1 MSAEGPRA
9 PHHSQARGG
18 FLLGATAGSVQS
30 PPRHAGALLAVAC
43 AAQFVCVLDTSI
55 VNVALPPM
63 QDTLGLSPTGLQWVV
78 SSYTLTFAGFL
89 LLGGRVGDLFG
100 RKRAFV
106 AGLLLF
112 AAARPVAALAPEGWQ
127 VVAARFVQGVGGAV
141 LVPTTLSLVTTGF
154 SEPRAKAKAL
164 SLLTAAAAAGG
175 ALGGVIG
182 GLLTGLLS
190 WRWVFF
196 VNVPLG
202 ALLLVAAVWA
212 LPGRPPGHVRGRLDL
227 PGSISVTVGTAALVA
242 AVILGEEHGFAS
254 ARALGCF
261 GLAAASAAL
270 FVVVERRAAEPIVP
284 LDVFR
289 VRPVAVANGLSAL
302 VGGALPATMF
312 FLALYLQR
320 VLGMNPLEAGLALTP
335 GAIGIALGARG
346 ASRWLAVL
354 GPRRSFQ
361 LGTLLSAGALF
372 WLAGI
377 DVEGRY
383 AVDVLVPLTLAM
395 AGFGAAG
402 LPLTV
407 TATSGLGPE
416 RAGLASGLLSTA
428 RQVGS
433 AVNLAI
439 LVAIATAWAAGH
451 GGAGT
456 AAGLTAGF
464 GVGFLVAATVLV
476 VASVGALALPSGREA
491 HQSG

>member
-1 MSAEGPRA
+1 MAETV
-9 PHHSQARGG
+9 
-18 FLLGATAGSVQS
+18 ATAGARRVA
-30 PPRHAGALLAVAC
+30 RRGTRARLLAVAC

-106 AGLLLF
+106 AGLVLF
-112 AAARPVAALAPEGWQ
+112 AAGEPRGRAGAGGLAGRRRAVRPGRGRRGAGARPRSAWSPPGSPNRE
-127 VVAARFVQGVGGAV
+127 R
-141 LVPTTLSLVTTGF
+141 
-154 SEPRAKAKAL
+154 KAKAL

-202 ALLLVAAVWA
+202 ALLLLAAVWA

-227 PGSISVTVGTAALVA
+227 PGSIAVTVGTAALVA

-261 GLAAASAAL
+261 VLAAASAVL

-320 VLGMNPLEAGLALTP
+320 VLGMDPLEAGPRAHP
-335 GAIGIALGARG
+335 GSHRHRARRARG
-346 ASRWLAVL
+346 VAAGSPCSGRAAASSWAPCSRPARCSGWRESTSRAATPSTCSCRSRW
-354 GPRRSFQ
+354 RSPA
-361 LGTLLSAGALF
+361 SAPPGC
-372 WLAGI
+372 
-377 DVEGRY
+377 R
-383 AVDVLVPLTLAM
+383 
-395 AGFGAAG
+395 
-402 LPLTV
+402 
-407 TATSGLGPE
+407 
-416 RAGLASGLLSTA
+416 
-428 RQVGS
+428 
-433 AVNLAI
+433 
-439 LVAIATAWAAGH
+439 
-451 GGAGT
+451 
-456 AAGLTAGF
+456 
-464 GVGFLVAATVLV
+464 
-476 VASVGALALPSGREA
+476 
-491 HQSG
+491 

>member
-1 MSAEGPRA
+1 MD
-9 PHHSQARGG
+9 
-18 FLLGATAGSVQS
+18 ATAAEAAPVES
-30 PPRHAGALLAVAC
+30 PPRRPGVLLAVAC
-43 AAQFVCVLDTSI
+43 GTSFVCVLDTSI

-63 QDTLGLSPTGLQWVV
+63 QESLGLSPTGLQWVV

-100 RKRAFV
+100 RKRTFV

-112 AAARPVAALAPEGWQ
+112 AVVSLAAGLAQEGWQ

-154 SEPRAKAKAL
+154 AEPRAKAKAL
-164 SLLTAAAAAGG
+164 SLLTAASAAGG
-175 ALGGVIG
+175 AFGGVIG

-202 ALLLVAAVWA
+202 AVLLLAAVWG
-212 LPGRPPGHVRGRLDL
+212 LPDRPPGHVRGLLDL
-227 PGSISVTVGTAALVA
+227 PGAVSVTAGTAALVA
-242 AVILGEEHGFAS
+242 GVILGEEHGFAS
-254 ARALGCF
+254 PQALVCF
-261 GLAAASAAL
+261 GLAAASAVL
-270 FVVVERRAAEPIVP
+270 FVVVERRAPEPIVP

-289 VRPVAVANGLSAL
+289 VRPVTVANGLSAL

-320 VLGMNPLEAGLALTP
+320 VLGLDPLEAGLALTP

-361 LGTLLSAGALF
+361 LGTLLSAAAMF
-372 WLAGI
+372 WLSGI

-383 AVDVLVPLTLAM
+383 AVDVLVPFTLGFV
-395 AGFGAAG
+395 GFGAAG

-407 TATSGLGPE
+407 AATSGLGPE

-439 LVAIATAWAAGH
+439 LVAVATAWAATH

-456 AAGLTAGF
+456 AGGLTAGF
-464 GVGFLVAATVLV
+464 GVGFLVAGGILV
-476 VASVGALALPSGREA
+476 VAGVGGFALPDRQEV

>member
-1 MSAEGPRA
+1 MDATEAVAA
-9 PHHSQARGG
+9 PEQA
-18 FLLGATAGSVQS
+18 
-30 PPRHAGALLAVAC
+30 PPRRPGVALAVAC
-43 AAQFVCVLDTSI
+43 GTSLVAVLDTSI

-63 QDTLGLSPTGLQWVV
+63 QESLGLSPTGLQWVV

-100 RKRAFV
+100 RKRTFV

-112 AAARPVAALAPEGWQ
+112 TAASLAAGLAQEGWQ

-154 SEPRAKAKAL
+154 PEPRAKAKAL
-164 SLLTAAAAAGG
+164 SLLTASSAAGG

-202 ALLLVAAVWA
+202 ALLMVAAVWA
-212 LPGRPPGHVRGRLDL
+212 LPGRSPGHVRGRLDL
-227 PGSISVTVGTAALVA
+227 PGSIAVTVGTAATVGG
-242 AVILGEEHGFAS
+242 VILGEERGFGS
-254 ARALGCF
+254 GGPLVCF
-261 GLAAASAAL
+261 ALAAASAVL
-270 FVVVERRAAEPIVP
+270 FVVAERRAPEPIVP
-284 LDVFR
+284 LEVFR
-289 VRPVAVANGLSAL
+289 VRSVTVANGLSAL

-320 VLGMNPLEAGLALTP
+320 VLGMDPLEAGLALTP

-361 LGTLLSAGALF
+361 LGTLLSAGAMF
-372 WLAGI
+372 WLSGI

-383 AVDVLVPLTLAM
+383 AVDVLVPFTLAF

-433 AVNLAI
+433 AVNLAV
-439 LVAIATAWAAGH
+439 LVAVATAWAAGH
-451 GGAGT
+451 GGVGT
-456 AAGLTAGF
+456 TTGLTEGF
-464 GVGFLVAATVLV
+464 GVGFLVAGGILV
-476 VASVGALALPSGREA
+476 VACVAAELLPVRREV

>member
-1 MSAEGPRA
+1 MAE
-9 PHHSQARGG
+9 SVETAR
-18 FLLGATAGSVQS
+18 SVPA
-30 PPRHAGALLAVAC
+30 PPRHAGALLGVAC
-43 AAQFVCVLDTSI
+43 ATSFICVLDTSI

-112 AAARPVAALAPEGWQ
+112 AAASLVAGLAQEGWQ

-141 LVPTTLSLVTTGF
+141 LVPTALSLVTTGF
-154 SEPRAKAKAL
+154 TEPRAKAKAL

-190 WRWVFF
+190 WRGGFF
-196 VNVPLG
+196 VQLPLG
-202 ALLLVAAVWA
+202 ALPLLAAGWGVPRPA
-212 LPGRPPGHVRGRLDL
+212 PRNRPGRPGPPPTIAGAGRTPGHVRGRLDL
-227 PGSISVTVGTAALVA
+227 PGSIAVTVGTAALVA

-254 ARALGCF
+254 PRALVCF
-261 GLAAASAAL
+261 ALASASAVL
-270 FVVVERRAAEPIVP
+270 FVVFERRAAEPIVP
-284 LDVFR
+284 LGVFR
-289 VRPVAVANGLSAL
+289 VRPVTVANGLSAL

-320 VLGMNPLEAGLALTP
+320 VLGMDPLEAGLALTP

-346 ASRWLAVL
+346 ASRWLTVL

-361 LGTLLSAGALF
+361 LGTLLSAAAMF
-372 WLAGI
+372 WLSGI

-383 AVDVLVPLTLAM
+383 AVDVLVPFTLAF

-407 TATSGLGPE
+407 TATSGVGPE

-433 AVNLAI
+433 AVKLAV
-439 LVAIATAWAAGH
+439 LVAIATAWAASHRG
-451 GGAGT
+451 GGA
-456 AAGLTAGF
+456 AARPTP
-464 GVGFLVAATVLV
+464 GVGRRV
-476 VASVGALALPSGREA
+476 
-491 HQSG
+491 

>member
-1 MSAEGPRA
+1 MKAVAEA
-9 PHHSQARGG
+9 PVETARRPG
-18 FLLGATAGSVQS
+18 VV
-30 PPRHAGALLAVAC
+30 LAVAC

-55 VNVALPPM
+55 VNVALPPL
-63 QDTLGLSPTGLQWVV
+63 QDSLGLSPTGLQWVV

-112 AAARPVAALAPEGWQ
+112 SVASLAAGLAQEGWQ
-127 VVAARFVQGVGGAV
+127 VVAARFVQGIGGAV

-154 SEPRAKAKAL
+154 TEPRAKAKAL
-164 SLLTAAAAAGG
+164 SLLTAAAALGG

-202 ALLLVAAVWA
+202 AVLVLVALWA

-227 PGSISVTVGTAALVA
+227 PGSVSVTVGTAALVA
-242 AVILGEEHGFAS
+242 AVILGEERGFGSPA
-254 ARALGCF
+254 ALGCF

-270 FVVVERRAAEPIVP
+270 FVVVERRAVAPIVP

-302 VGGALPATMF
+302 VAGALPATMF

-361 LGTLLSAGALF
+361 VGTLVSAGALF

-433 AVNLAI
+433 AVNLAV

>member
-1 MSAEGPRA
+1 VETAAAAAAPAEA
-9 PHHSQARGG
+9 
-18 FLLGATAGSVQS
+18 
-30 PPRHAGALLAVAC
+30 PPRRPGVLLAVAC
-43 AAQFVCVLDTSI
+43 AAQFICVLDVGI

-63 QDTLGLSPTGLQWVV
+63 QDSLALSATGLQWVI

-100 RKRAFV
+100 RRRTFV
-106 AGLLLF
+106 AGLVLF
-112 AAARPVAALAPEGWQ
+112 TVASLAAGLAQEGWH

-154 SEPRAKAKAL
+154 PEPRAKAKAL
-164 SLLTAAAAAGG
+164 SLFTAAAASGG

-202 ALLLVAAVWA
+202 AVLLVAALWA
-212 LPGRPPGHVRGRLDL
+212 LPGRAHGHVRGRLDL
-227 PGSISVTVGTAALVA
+227 PGSISVTAGTAALVA
-242 AVILGEEHGFAS
+242 AVILGEERGFGSPETLACAVLAVAS
-254 ARALGCF
+254 F
-261 GLAAASAAL
+261 GV
-270 FVVVERRAAEPIVP
+270 FVLVERRAAEPVVP

-289 VRPVAVANGLSAL
+289 IRPVTVANGLGAL
-302 VGGALPATMF
+302 VGGALPTTMF

-320 VLGMNPLEAGLALTP
+320 VLGMDPLEAGLALTP
-335 GAIGIALGARG
+335 GAVGIALGARG
-346 ASRWLAVL
+346 ASRWMAAL
-354 GPRRSFQ
+354 GPRGSYM
-361 LGTLLSAGALF
+361 LGTLVSAGALA
-372 WLAGI
+372 WLSGI

-407 TATSGLGPE
+407 TAMSGLPPE
-416 RAGLASGLLSTA
+416 RAGLASGLLNTS

-433 AVNLAI
+433 AVGLAA
-439 LVAIATAWAAGH
+439 LVSVASAWAAGH
-451 GGAGT
+451 GAPGSDEA
-456 AAGLTAGF
+456 LTAGF
-464 GVGFLVAATVLV
+464 GVALLVAAGVLAIAAAV
-476 VASVGALALPSGREA
+476 ALALPARRPPAPA
-491 HQSG
+491 HQDG